1 MIARLKNDFF
11 QGTSSLPFGNVLC
24 RGFVLDGD
32 LWICNNTVGGLYKD
46 IISSF
51 CCGGFAIFGFCGNA
65 NENFARNYISCSWN
79 TLLKD

>member
-11 QGTSSLPFGNVLC
+11 QGTSPLPFGNVLR

-32 LWICNNTVGGLYKD
+32 LWICNNTVGWVYKD

-51 CCGGFAIFGFCGNA
+51 CCGGFAAIFEFCGNA
-65 NENFARNYISCSWN
+65 NENFDEISCSWIP
-79 TLLKD
+79 LLKD